1 MPLTTGKRLQYYEF
15 NESDFEDAF
24 DILRMV
30 LGTTLTTTNFG
41 RFYFRTLEMS
51 ENLIAISDIFRTF
64 FTEIHVKIKE
74 FRVFEGFCPKIICP
88 KSIVIFLSCRWLI
101 FQLCLYLLLTF
112 CFLYIYFG
120 YLISFAG
127 YAVRFGF

>member
-41 RFYFRTLEMS
+41 RFYFRTYFGHFLRKS
-51 ENLIAISDIFRTF
+51 TSKSKNLGVLKDFVRKLFVRKFNVRNLT
-64 FTEIHVKIKE
+64 V
-74 FRVFEGFCPKIICP
+74 R
-88 KSIVIFLSCRWLI
+88 IFL
-101 FQLCLYLLLTF
+101 QLM
-112 CFLYIYFG
+112 
-120 YLISFAG
+120 
-127 YAVRFGF
+127 